1 MPLPPSV
8 TKVSRD
14 GDVTF
19 TSNVDRAKYS
29 ISELSRRALYDIAK
43 FLRKEMILE
52 LKKLPGMKRNKR
64 IYNSTQYWVRKKEA
78 DLQIGFK
85 HDSWYGAHQ
94 ELGDRKQ
101 PKRGI
106 LRNAVYPNIGTIRII
121 TGQYLSA
128 VEDENRLLGLI
139 NEGEYTSEEKTD
151 E

>member
-1 MPLPPSV
+1 MALPPSV

-14 GDVTF
+14 GNVTF

-29 ISELSRRALYDIAK
+29 IRELSRRALFDIAK
-43 FLRKEMILE
+43 FLRKEMITE
-52 LKKLPGMKRNKR
+52 LKKLPGMRR
-64 IYNSTQYWVRKKEA
+64 HRRPYSSAQYWVRRKET

-85 HDSWYGAHQ
+85 HDAWYGVHQ

-106 LRNAVYPNIGTIRII
+106 LRGAVYPNIGTIRII
-121 TGQYLSA
+121 TGKYLSA
-128 VEDENRLLGLI
+128 VEDENRALGLI
-139 NEGEYTSEEKTD
+139 SEDDYTSEGKMD